1 MTEPRPSCRTV
12 LAADDLTAGGQA
24 GVALLHVT
32 LALPAGGFALVHSGD
47 RRLTAAVV
55 DGLLGFTASGRARA
69 SFLDRR
75 WGDLDP
81 GQVLALRRLVRR
93 VPARGGWMDDRSV
106 LENIMLAERHNTVV
120 DERVLL
126 EQASAMARRFG
137 LPGLPTGRPE
147 ACTVAD
153 LEAAACVRA
162 FLGRPQLV
170 VLEHPTDNPDTPL
183 LGPIIGAVQQVR
195 RRGGAVIW
203 FTRHPSIHADPSL
216 PVSQRLVLSGD
227 RLLERGE
234 LPAPGLPG
242 STVT

>member
-1 MTEPRPSCRTV
+1 VTGSRHACRTI
-12 LAADDLTAGGQA
+12 LAADDLAAGGQA
-24 GVALLHVT
+24 GVAVLHVT
-32 LALPAGGFALVHSGD
+32 LELPAGGFALVHSGD

-69 SFLDRR
+69 SFLERR

-81 GQVLALRRLVRR
+81 AQALALRRLVRR
-93 VPARGGWMDDRSV
+93 VPGRAGWLDDRSV

-147 ACTVAD
+147 SCTTAD

-183 LGPIIGAVQQVR
+183 LGPIIGAAQQVR

-216 PVSQRLVLSGD
+216 PVSQRLSLSGG
-227 RLLERGE
+227 RLVGRSASPE
-234 LPAPGLPG
+234 PGPLG
-242 STVT
+242 GAVT

>member
-1 MTEPRPSCRTV
+1 VTELHHAYRTV
-12 LAADDLTAGGQA
+12 LAADDLAAGGQA
-24 GVALLHVT
+24 GVALAHVT
-32 LALPAGGFALVHSGD
+32 LELPAGGFALVYSGD

-55 DGLLGFTASGRARA
+55 DGLLGFTASGRARVR
-69 SFLDRR
+69 FLDRR

-81 GQVLALRRLVRR
+81 GQTLALRRLVRR
-93 VPARGGWMDDRSV
+93 VPGRGGWLDDRSV
-106 LENIMLAERHNTVV
+106 LENIMLAERHNTVA

-147 ACTVAD
+147 SCTTAD

-162 FLGRPQLV
+162 FLGGPRLV

-203 FTRHPSIHADPSL
+203 FTRHPTIHADPSL
-216 PVSQRLVLSGD
+216 PVSQRLSLSGGRLVGRSASAEPD
-227 RLLERGE
+227 RFDGVV
-234 LPAPGLPG
+234 A
-242 STVT
+242 